1 MIRAVRGL
9 IDELYNINVT
19 SSEDLTKKAAKI
31 INEDGTTYF
40 FKRTTFN
47 APQKYQFLASLG
59 INNILFPLLNKNNQY
74 VTKNKFNSF
83 FISNFVNDYTLVPE
97 VKAVN
102 LVGELNKL
110 HEKTSFSRQLSPQTA
125 RPKFDQLTAQLDYKF
140 KLLEEFIRSVESKP
154 LGVYSMPILSNYHY
168 ILDAKTELARLQKRL
183 IGRIKEK
190 ESVDYT
196 FVHNN
201 PKLDHLLNVRGVRYL
216 TSIENGKVGI
226 SSLDLAKFYL
236 ENEDLN
242 IDMNSIIQK
251 YFDKYDN
258 DFYYDYFRYLV
269 LFISIRRIVVT
280 DLDYISAQNFINSSN
295 SLKHYFEQFSVTKK
309 KVNEQ

>member
-1 MIRAVRGL
+1 MNRDVRGL
-9 IDELYNINVT
+9 IENYYDINVS
-19 SSEDLTKKAAKI
+19 SSEAITKKAVKLV
-31 INEDGTTYF
+31 NEDGTPYF
-40 FKRTTFN
+40 FKRTSYN

-59 INNILFPLLNKNNQY
+59 ISNILFPILNKNNQY
-74 VTKNKFNSF
+74 VTQNKYENFYL
-83 FISNFVNDYTLVPE
+83 SNFVNDYTLVAE

-102 LVGELNKL
+102 MVNELQKL
-110 HEKTSFSRQLSPQTA
+110 HEKTSFSRQLSPRTA
-125 RPKFDQLTAQLDYKF
+125 RPKFEELTAQLDYKF
-140 KLLEEFIRSVESKP
+140 KLIEEFVRSVESKP
-154 LGVYSMPILSNYHY
+154 LGVYSMPILSNYHH

-183 IGRIKEK
+183 ISRIKEK

-201 PKLDHLLNVRGVRYL
+201 PKLDHLLNVRGARYL

-251 YFDKYDN
+251 YFGKYDN
-258 DFYYDYFRYLV
+258 DFYLDYFRYLV
-269 LFISIRRIVVT
+269 LFMSIKRIVVT
-280 DLDYISAQNFINSSN
+280 DLDYISAQNFINSAT
-295 SLKHYFEQFSVTKK
+295 SLKRYFDQFSITKK
-309 KVNEQ
+309 KVSE

>member
-1 MIRAVRGL
+1 MNRDVRGL
-9 IDELYNINVT
+9 IENYYDINVS
-19 SSEDLTKKAAKI
+19 SSEAITKKAVKLV
-31 INEDGTTYF
+31 NEDGTPYF
-40 FKRTTFN
+40 FKRTSYN

-59 INNILFPLLNKNNQY
+59 ISNILFPILNKNNQY
-74 VTKNKFNSF
+74 VTQNKYENFYL
-83 FISNFVNDYTLVPE
+83 SNFVNDYTLVAE

-102 LVGELNKL
+102 MVNELQKL
-110 HEKTSFSRQLSPQTA
+110 HEKTSFSRQLSPRTA
-125 RPKFDQLTAQLDYKF
+125 RPKFEELTAQLDYKF
-140 KLLEEFIRSVESKP
+140 KLIEEFVRSVESKP
-154 LGVYSMPILSNYHY
+154 LGVYSMPILSNYHH

-183 IGRIKEK
+183 VSRIKEK

-201 PKLDHLLNVRGVRYL
+201 PKLDHLLNVRGARYL

-251 YFDKYDN
+251 YFGKYDN
-258 DFYYDYFRYLV
+258 DFYLDYFRYLV
-269 LFISIRRIVVT
+269 LFMSIKRIVVT
-280 DLDYISAQNFINSSN
+280 DLDYISAQNFINSAT
-295 SLKHYFEQFSVTKK
+295 SLKRYFDQFSITKK
-309 KVNEQ
+309 KVSE

>member
-1 MIRAVRGL
+1 MNRDVRGL
-9 IDELYNINVT
+9 IENYYDINVS
-19 SSEDLTKKAAKI
+19 SSEAITKKAVKLV
-31 INEDGTTYF
+31 NEDGTPYF
-40 FKRTTFN
+40 FKRTSYN

-59 INNILFPLLNKNNQY
+59 ISNILFPILNKNNQY
-74 VTKNKFNSF
+74 VTQNKYENFYL
-83 FISNFVNDYTLVPE
+83 SNFVNDYTLVAE

-102 LVGELNKL
+102 MVNELQKL
-110 HEKTSFSRQLSPQTA
+110 HEKTSFSRQLSPRTA
-125 RPKFDQLTAQLDYKF
+125 RPKFEELTAQLDYKF
-140 KLLEEFIRSVESKP
+140 KLIEEFVRSVESKP
-154 LGVYSMPILSNYHY
+154 LGVYSMPILSNYHH

-183 IGRIKEK
+183 ISRIKEK

-201 PKLDHLLNVRGVRYL
+201 PKLDHLLNVRGARYL

-251 YFDKYDN
+251 YFGKYDN
-258 DFYYDYFRYLV
+258 DFYLDYFRYLV
-269 LFISIRRIVVT
+269 LFMSIKRIIVT
-280 DLDYISAQNFINSSN
+280 DLDYISAQNFINSAT
-295 SLKHYFEQFSVTKK
+295 SLKRYFDQFSITKK
-309 KVNEQ
+309 KVSE

>member
-1 MIRAVRGL
+1 MNRDVRGL
-9 IDELYNINVT
+9 IENYYDINVS
-19 SSEDLTKKAAKI
+19 SSEAITKKAVKLV
-31 INEDGTTYF
+31 NEDGTPYF
-40 FKRTTFN
+40 FKRTSYN

-59 INNILFPLLNKNNQY
+59 ISNILFPILNKNNQY
-74 VTKNKFNSF
+74 VTQNKYENFYL
-83 FISNFVNDYTLVPE
+83 SNFVNDYTLVAE

-102 LVGELNKL
+102 MVNELKKL
-110 HEKTSFSRQLSPQTA
+110 HEKTSFSRQLSPRTA
-125 RPKFDQLTAQLDYKF
+125 RPKFEELTAQLDYKF
-140 KLLEEFIRSVESKP
+140 KLIEEFVRSVESKP
-154 LGVYSMPILSNYHY
+154 LGVYSMPILSNYHH

-183 IGRIKEK
+183 ISRIKEK

-201 PKLDHLLNVRGVRYL
+201 PKLDHLLNVRGARYL

-251 YFDKYDN
+251 YFGKYDN
-258 DFYYDYFRYLV
+258 DFYLDYFRYLV
-269 LFISIRRIVVT
+269 LFMSIKRIVVT
-280 DLDYISAQNFINSSN
+280 DLDYISAQNFINSAT
-295 SLKHYFEQFSVTKK
+295 SLKRYFDQFSITKK
-309 KVNEQ
+309 KVS

>member
-1 MIRAVRGL
+1 MNRDVRGL
-9 IDELYNINVT
+9 IENYYDINVS
-19 SSEDLTKKAAKI
+19 SSEAITKKAVKLV
-31 INEDGTTYF
+31 NEDGTPYF
-40 FKRTTFN
+40 FKRTSYN

-59 INNILFPLLNKNNQY
+59 ISNILFPILNKNNQY
-74 VTKNKFNSF
+74 VTQNKYENFYL
-83 FISNFVNDYTLVPE
+83 SNFVNDYTLVAE

-102 LVGELNKL
+102 MVNELQKL
-110 HEKTSFSRQLSPQTA
+110 HEKTSFSRQLSPRTA
-125 RPKFDQLTAQLDYKF
+125 RPKFEELTAQLDYKF
-140 KLLEEFIRSVESKP
+140 KLIEEFVRSVESKP
-154 LGVYSMPILSNYHY
+154 LGVYSMPILSNYHH

-183 IGRIKEK
+183 ISRIKEK

-201 PKLDHLLNVRGVRYL
+201 PKLDHLLNVRGARYL

-251 YFDKYDN
+251 YFGKYDN
-258 DFYYDYFRYLV
+258 DFYLDYFRYLV
-269 LFISIRRIVVT
+269 LFMSIKRIVVT
-280 DLDYISAQNFINSSN
+280 DLDYISAQNFINSAT
-295 SLKHYFEQFSVTKK
+295 SLKRYFDQFSITKK
-309 KVNEQ
+309 KVS